1 MARRAHASALRFG
14 PPAPPAPLGA
24 RVLSII
30 THAVVALTIWIAW
43 APFAALVY
51 LGLVGVFR
59 AWARRRDRPARR
71 TLRFTREGKYLVAI
85 TLGVGFA
92 AINTGNNLLY
102 LVLGMLLAMIIVSG
116 VLSEQTLRGLRVR
129 RELPRQVFAGR
140 PFLTGIALSNDKS
153 KLPSFSVQVEDV
165 IDGRPLAKKCYFLKV
180 PAGARQHT
188 SYRAE
193 FDRRGRYVYEGLLV
207 GTRFPFAFFV
217 KSRRYGERAELLA
230 LPRIHPIVEL
240 PVEARDLLGPVSRPR
255 RGWGREF
262 HGLRDYYPGDDA
274 RDIHWKRSAR
284 EGRLLL
290 REYESEGSRSV
301 TVLLNTRLAPGTT
314 PPPPGDPASNEL
326 EACVDLAASLLV
338 HFAQRGFNVELR
350 TVDHHHAISPGGRG
364 LNAALRT
371 LALVPFEA
379 AEPDARPLRPGRGG
393 GRWLLVTHR
402 LCRGQV
408 AAASFHHIFE
418 RG

>member
-1 MARRAHASALRFG
+1 MTARARAPGLRFG
-14 PPAPPAPLGA
+14 PRAPLGA
-24 RVLSII
+24 RLLSVF
-30 THAVVALTIWIAW
+30 THAVVAVTIWIAW
-43 APFAALVY
+43 DPTAALVY
-51 LGLVGVFR
+51 LALVVAFR
-59 AWARRRDRPARR
+59 AWARQRDRPARR

-140 PFLTGIALSNDKS
+140 PFLTGIALTNDKS
-153 KLPSFSVQVEDV
+153 TLPSFSVQVEDV

-217 KSRRYGERAELLA
+217 KSRRYGERAELVA
-230 LPRIHPIVEL
+230 LPRIHPIADL
-240 PVEARDLLGPVSRPR
+240 PVEARDLLGPVTRAR
-255 RGWGREF
+255 LGWGREF
-262 HGLRDYYPGDDA
+262 HGLRDYHPGDDA

-290 REYESEGSRSV
+290 REYESEASRSV

-314 PPPPGDPASNEL
+314 PPPPEDPTAVEL
-326 EACVDLAASLLV
+326 DTCVDLAASLLV

-350 TVDHHHAISPGGRG
+350 TVHHHHSVGPGGRG
-364 LNAALRT
+364 LNSALRT
-371 LALVPFEA
+371 LALIPFEPVC
-379 AEPDARPLRPGRGG
+379 EGTRPLRAGRGG
-393 GRWLLVTHR
+393 GQWLLVTHR
-402 LCRGQV
+402 LGRAQV
-408 AAASFHHIFE
+408 AAASFDHVFE

>member
-1 MARRAHASALRFG
+1 MRLLYLFS
-14 PPAPPAPLGA
+14 
-24 RVLSII
+24 
-30 THAVVALTIWIAW
+30 HAVVAVALWLAW
-43 APFAALVY
+43 APIPALAYLALVV
-51 LGLVGVFR
+51 GLR
-59 AWARRRDRPARR
+59 AWARTRGRLTRH
-71 TLRFTREGKYLVAI
+71 TLRFTREGKSLVLI

-92 AINTGNNLLY
+92 AVNTGNNLLY

-140 PFLTGIALSNDKS
+140 PFLTGIALSNEKS

-193 FDRRGRYVYEGLLV
+193 FERRGRYVYEGLLV

-217 KSRRYGERAELLA
+217 KSRRCAERAELLV
-230 LPRIHPIVEL
+230 LPRILPMGEL
-240 PVEARDLLGPVSRPR
+240 PVEARELLGPVSHPR
-255 RGWGREF
+255 RGFGREF
-262 HGLRDYYPGDDA
+262 HGLRNYQAGDDA

-290 REYESEGSRSV
+290 RTYESEASRAV
-301 TVLLNTRLAPGTT
+301 TILLNTRTPSGDASPG
-314 PPPPGDPASNEL
+314 GLVFEAL
-326 EACVDLAASLLV
+326 EDCVDLAASLMV
-338 HFAQRGFNVELR
+338 HFAQRGFDVELR
-350 TVDHHHAISPGGRG
+350 VADRPYPVAPGGQG
-364 LNAALRT
+364 TDAALRA
-371 LALVPFEA
+371 LALVEFSPA
-379 AEPDARPLRPGRGG
+379 TPDARPLRGRRGRGCNI
-393 GRWLLVTHR
+393 LVTHR
-402 LCRGQV
+402 GARAH
-408 AAASFHHIFE
+408 AAGTFHYVFE

>member
-1 MARRAHASALRFG
+1 MAAGPSAAALT
-14 PPAPPAPLGA
+14 PPVGA
-24 RVLSII
+24 RLLFLVS
-30 THAVVALTIWIAW
+30 HSVVAVTVWLLW
-43 APFAALVY
+43 APWPALVY
-51 LGLVGVFR
+51 LGLVVLFR
-59 AWARRRDRPARR
+59 AWARRGNSPPRR

-102 LVLGMLLAMIIVSG
+102 LVLGMLLSMIIVSG

-140 PFLTGIALSNDKS
+140 PFLTGIALANK
-153 KLPSFSVQVEDV
+153 KARLPSFSVQVEDV

-193 FDRRGRYVYEGLLV
+193 LERRGRYVYEGLLV

-217 KSRRYGERAELLA
+217 KSRRYSERAELLV
-230 LPRIHPIVEL
+230 LPRITPVARL
-240 PVEARDLLGPVSRPR
+240 PVEARELLGPVSRPR
-255 RGWGREF
+255 LGAGREF
-262 HGLRDYYPGDDA
+262 HGLRDYEVGDDA

-290 REYESEGSRSV
+290 RTYESEASRSV
-301 TVLLNTRLAPGTT
+301 TVVLNTRL
-314 PPPPGDPASNEL
+314 PPGAEPPTAEDPRFDDF
-326 EACVDLAASLLV
+326 EATVDLAASLVV
-338 HFAQRGFNVELR
+338 HFAQRGLDVELR
-350 TVDHHHAISPGGRG
+350 AGDHQLTVNAGGQG
-364 LNAALRT
+364 LNAALRA
-371 LALVPFEA
+371 LAL
-379 AEPDARPLRPGRGG
+379 AEFRATEDDARPLRPARGG
-393 GRWLLVTHR
+393 GRWLLVTHVDTR
-402 LCRGQV
+402 AQAQ
-408 AAASFHHIFE
+408 AAAFDHVFE